1 MSNIGPLR
9 LLEDVPADALARD
22 RLRNIAQFT
31 VWPTDSVSKLE
42 TQRLR
47 PGPAARLGEAPMKNH
62 SGPADRPRLGQ
73 ANLSVMKPAFNEERT
88 LEIILGHVLERP
100 EVGEVIVIDVGS
112 TDQKMPMI
120 SSCAM

>member
-1 MSNIGPLR
+1 
-9 LLEDVPADALARD
+9 
-22 RLRNIAQFT
+22 
-31 VWPTDSVSKLE
+31 
-42 TQRLR
+42 
-47 PGPAARLGEAPMKNH
+47 MKKH